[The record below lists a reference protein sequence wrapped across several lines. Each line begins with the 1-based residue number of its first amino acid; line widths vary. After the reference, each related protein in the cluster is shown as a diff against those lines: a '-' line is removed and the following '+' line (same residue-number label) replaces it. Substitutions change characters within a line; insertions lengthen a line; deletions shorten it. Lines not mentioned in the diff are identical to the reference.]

1 MVDLAPLAALTGLQH
16 INCTNTMV
24 ADLTPL
30 VSLTG
35 LQHLHCHG
43 ILIDK
48 KVGLRPLARLMRAG
62 LAIYVLA

>member
-35 LQHLHCHG
+35 CDTF
-43 ILIDK
+43 IAMAYSLIRK
-48 KVGLRPLARLMRAG
+48 SASGHWQG
-62 LAIYVLA
+62 